1 MSKIYKI
8 EAYIVDPNE
17 YYADGEELFETM
29 IDKTDCFCPTTIVYK
44 EATFEWDDDLRINHG
59 ECTVSD
65 CEEMF
70 NV

>member
-8 EAYIVDPNE
+8 EVYIVDPNE
-17 YYADGEELFETM
+17 YYADGEELFETI
-29 IDKTDCFCPTTIVYK
+29 IDKTDCFCPTSIIYK
-44 EATFEWDDDLRINHG
+44 EAEFEWDDDLRINHG

-70 NV
+70 DV